1 MTCRGGPAAAA
12 AQWFQGKHSSV
23 MQGAPPGYSMKNQHT
38 FIELNAHGVS
48 AGYRSRGWEALLIT
62 ALMVNDL
69 MIVASAS
76 WKNRGHLSGFER

>member
-1 MTCRGGPAAAA
+1 MTYRGGQAAAV

-23 MQGAPPGYSMKNQHT
+23 MQGAPPEYSMKNQHT
-38 FIELNAHGVS
+38 FIELSAHGVS

-69 MIVASAS
+69 
-76 WKNRGHLSGFER
+76 